1 MSSSTGTSTITSGR
15 SACDARANVKRH
27 EVLRPAGAGEGFDVK
42 LYDAD
47 RLNE

>member
-1 MSSSTGTSTITSGR
+1 MSSSTGTSTITSGS
-15 SACDARANVKRH
+15 SARDVRANVKRH
-27 EVLRPAGAGEGFDVK
+27 EVLRSAGAGEGFDVN